1 MAKAAVGIYIS
12 KKSVDIVELAGSKN
26 APVFLNFIR
35 QEIPPTPTP
44 IGTDIAERNPPEQD
58 PIAVAVKEGL
68 EKLNLKPHAIQTV
81 LASNDVMIRYFDMP
95 LLPKSEQPQAVR
107 FEAKKYVPFK
117 LDEITS
123 DFKILIEPKNKN
135 VMGIFFIAVTKAHIN
150 SHVAKFKDTGAIV
163 TGIDIM
169 PFALWRSLLLHKKVD
184 PKDRSVILYADNDR
198 ETVSIHIMESGIPF
212 MSRDF
217 KITTSDKEAAFE
229 KIVSELRVSMDYYGR
244 QKHKAEIS
252 QIITCGEMLFSGLDT
267 YIADE
272 LKIATSTLYG
282 FNKVK
287 NADKIL
293 PSAIVA
299 FGSALE
305 GLGKSNY
312 SANFSPL
319 SATIKHKKTY
329 GIIAIEVI
337 AAVAIV
343 MLFYLFN
350 SFLIRNTV
358 TEFKAIKK
366 EASSFPVNTSL
377 LSLKKLIARKES
389 MLKDIELLRLIVNNR
404 VSWAGKLVSIAN
416 DLPVINRETPGG
428 VWIDSLVI
436 KESFILSDS
445 IYPSGIARKLF
456 ISGGSFL
463 LDSSKEAVYI
473 NGFLKA
479 LKKDAIFMDY
489 LNNIDLDSV
498 DKKNIEGYQ
507 VSAFTISAY
516 SGEAVYTGNRPS
528 LSKRAGR
535 R

>member
-1 MAKAAVGIYIS
+1 MAKTAVGIYIS
-12 KKSVDIVELAGSKN
+12 EKSVDIVELAGSKN

-35 QEIPPTPTP
+35 QEIPPAPAS
-44 IGTDIAERNPPEQD
+44 IGTDIAEKKPSEQD

-117 LDEITS
+117 LEEITS
-123 DFKILIEPKNKN
+123 DFRILTEPDNKN
-135 VMGIFFIAVTKAHIN
+135 VMGIFFIAVTKARVN
-150 SHVAKFKDTGAIV
+150 SHIAKFKDTGAV
-163 TGIDIM
+163 VVGIDII
-169 PFALWRSLLLHKKVD
+169 PFALWRALLLHKKVAL
-184 PKDRSVILYADNDR
+184 KDRLVVLYADNDR
-198 ETVSIHIMESGIPF
+198 ESVSIHIMESGIPF

-217 KITTSDKEAAFE
+217 KIATDDKEAAFE
-229 KIVSELRVSMDYYGR
+229 KIISELRVSMDYYGR
-244 QKHKAEIS
+244 QKRKAEIS
-252 QIITCGEMLFSGLDT
+252 KIITCGEMLFSGLDA

-272 LKIATSTLYG
+272 LKIATSTLYD

-287 NADKIL
+287 NADKVL
-293 PSAIVA
+293 PSAIAA

-312 SANFSPL
+312 SVNFSPL
-319 SATIKHKKTY
+319 SATIKHKKTHS
-329 GIIAIEVI
+329 IIAIEVI
-337 AAVAIV
+337 AAAAIM

-350 SFLIRNTV
+350 SFLIKNTA
-358 TEFKAIKK
+358 TELKAIKK
-366 EASSFPVNTSL
+366 EAGSFPVNTSL
-377 LSLKKLIARKES
+377 LSLKKLITRKES
-389 MLKDIELLRLIVNNR
+389 MLKDTEFLRLIVNNR

-416 DLPVINRETPGG
+416 NLPATNREIPGG
-428 VWIDSLVI
+428 VWINSLII
-436 KESFILSDS
+436 KEDFILSDS
-445 IYPSGIARKLF
+445 IYPSGITRKLF
-456 ISGGSFL
+456 ISGSSFL
-463 LDSSKEAVYI
+463 LNSGKETVYI
-473 NGFLKA
+473 NRFFKV

-489 LNNIDLDSV
+489 LNNIDLGSV
-498 DKKNIEGYQ
+498 NKKDMEGYQ

-516 SGEAVYTGNRPS
+516 SGGAVYTGNRPS